1 MSRFVIVNKHNDS
14 LFSEP
19 SRPSWKGT
27 SYKSEGA
34 AKAGITRTIKFYEK
48 AIADVE
54 KVVAEGKPE
63 YHSRAYNAFREATD
77 PALGRTHVA
86 DRDNY
91 RVMSEE
97 EYAIIEPFITETGIA
112 PGSGNEITRTRSIN
126 EPHYMNPLSESY
138 WSK

>member
-1 MSRFVIVNKHNDS
+1 MDNFVIVNKHNDS

-48 AIADVE
+48 AVADVE
-54 KVVAEGKPE
+54 RVLAEGEKD
-63 YHSRAYNAFREATD
+63 YTSRMYNAYRDATD
-77 PALGRTHVA
+77 PDLGRTHKA

-91 RVMSEE
+91 RVMDAE
-97 EYAIIEPFITETGIA
+97 EYALIEPMITKTGKS
-112 PGSGNEITRTRSIN
+112 PYNGKTITRTLSIN
-126 EPHYMNPLSESY
+126 TPSYMDPLCESHYTR
-138 WSK
+138 

>member
-1 MSRFVIVNKHNDS
+1 MDNFVIVNKHNDS

-48 AIADVE
+48 AVADVE
-54 KVVAEGKPE
+54 RVLAEGEKE
-63 YHSRAYNAFREATD
+63 YTSRMYNAYRDATD
-77 PALGRTHVA
+77 TDLGRTHLA

-91 RVMSEE
+91 RVMSSE
-97 EYAIIEPFITETGIA
+97 EYKLIEPMITKTGKS
-112 PGSGNEITRTRSIN
+112 PYNGKTITRTLSIN
-126 EPHYMNPLSESY
+126 TPSYMDPLCESHYTR
-138 WSK
+138 